1 MSNSSAGLPST
12 NFPIVCPVCEPT
24 LADAAHKLP
33 SQITNKKSTKK
44 LSIMRPAVMN
54 YNFRAHWKKLHA
66 TTDMPVGL
74 SDVLKLAPNERALL
88 RANI

>member
-1 MSNSSAGLPST
+1 
-12 NFPIVCPVCEPT
+12 
-24 LADAAHKLP
+24 
-33 SQITNKKSTKK
+33 
-44 LSIMRPAVMN
+44 MN